1 MAINFLNNGAFI
13 GTIAVQGSGDSYF
26 TGNVGIGTTSPDAKL
41 QVETTGISNT
51 AIFENSGQSFSYT
64 AIKVGEALGNRAN
77 LTFVV
82 GDNLA
87 ATDLI
92 GEIGCLI
99 TSDGGALEG
108 AMSFKTNSGD
118 TLTERMVI
126 SSAGALRFNAYGA
139 GTLITDASGNIT
151 VSSGGGSGGPYLPLT
166 GGTLSGDLTANGNV
180 VLGGSAADPKEVT
193 IQQISV
199 TATENTAIMKDGN
212 GVLKSRTL
220 GTGAFGPTPVGAYL
234 PLAGGT
240 LTGSVLMTL
249 SGTYSPELKFQNDTY
264 IMGID
269 YSNTYKLRFINRNT
283 NSVKAN
289 LDLSNGG
296 RIRLFF
302 SVTKFT
308 ILYEFDIPIITPL
321 GKQGTWYLCT
331 RSPPV
336 YQ

>member
-1 MAINFLNNGAFI
+1 MALNFLNNGAF
-13 GTIAVQGSGDSYF
+13 
-26 TGNVGIGTTSPDAKL
+26 TGKL
-41 QVETTGISNT
+41 NVETTGISNT

-234 PLAGGT
+234 
-240 LTGSVLMTL
+240 
-249 SGTYSPELKFQNDTY
+249 
-264 IMGID
+264 
-269 YSNTYKLRFINRNT
+269 
-283 NSVKAN
+283 
-289 LDLSNGG
+289 
-296 RIRLFF
+296 
-302 SVTKFT
+302 
-308 ILYEFDIPIITPL
+308 
-321 GKQGTWYLCT
+321 
-331 RSPPV
+331 
-336 YQ
+336 